1 MSSRP
6 AVPSIVAGHSISAG
20 ARAALGHR
28 VGAAARS
35 AVRAWHV
42 VRAPAGV
49 LLALLLTFTGLSA
62 MIWLLYQLGSWWV
75 QLAAQPFPGADAGL
89 EHLFR

>member
-1 MSSRP
+1 MARSADPRI
-6 AVPSIVAGHSISAG
+6 PSHRSIFGISG
-20 ARAALGHR
+20 F
-28 VGAAARS
+28 GAAARS

-49 LLALLLTFTGLSA
+49 LLALVLAFTGLSA

-89 EHLFR
+89 EQLFR